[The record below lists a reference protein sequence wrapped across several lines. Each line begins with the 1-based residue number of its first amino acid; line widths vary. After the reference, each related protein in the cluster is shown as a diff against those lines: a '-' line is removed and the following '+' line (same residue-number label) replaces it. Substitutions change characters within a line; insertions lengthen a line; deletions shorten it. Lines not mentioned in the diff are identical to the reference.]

1 MLRYARFK
9 KKWRAISLIMGNSF
23 EETDVSE
30 DFARA
35 VYPGARELKTAEGA
49 SSTSFTRVP
58 MRLPQVASKWSLS
71 Y

>member
-1 MLRYARFK
+1 
-9 KKWRAISLIMGNSF
+9 MGNSF
-23 EETDVSE
+23 EETDASE